1 MKQANSLPFR
11 THFFPGNQPIERVSQ
26 KSDPS
31 FVPHQAIKL
40 SELVAR
46 FQRGQ
51 RLNVHMTTPN
61 EFYATDEEVKRNS
74 ERFEDCPPAD
84 IHDIVDVMQ
93 YQEELDQR
101 KSDLKDRIAKKKAEK
116 LAEEK
121 KREEEQRKQTPPSD

>member
-11 THFFPGNQPIERVSQ
+11 THFFPGDQPIERVDEKPDS
-26 KSDPS
+26 S
-31 FVPHQAIKL
+31 FVPNQAIKL

-61 EFYATDEEVKRNS
+61 EFYATDEEAKLHH
-74 ERFEDCPPAD
+74 EHFDDCPPAD
-84 IHDIVDVMQ
+84 LNDIVDVMQ

-101 KSDLKDRIAKKKAEK
+101 KKDLKDRVKKRKEELAKEK
-116 LAEEK
+116 E
-121 KREEEQRKQTPPSD
+121 REEEQRKQTPPSE

>member
-11 THFFPGNQPIERVSQ
+11 THFFPGEQPIERVDS

-31 FVPHQAIKL
+31 FVPNQAIKL

-46 FQRGQ
+46 FQKGQ
-51 RLNVHMTTPN
+51 RLNVHMTKTN
-61 EFYATDEEVKRNS
+61 DFYETNEEVLRNS

-84 IHDIVDVMQ
+84 LNDIVDVMNF
-93 YQEELDQR
+93 QEELSQR
-101 KSDLKDRIAKKKAEK
+101 KSDLKDRVAQKKAEK

-121 KREEEQRKQTPPSD
+121 KREEEQRKQTLSSE